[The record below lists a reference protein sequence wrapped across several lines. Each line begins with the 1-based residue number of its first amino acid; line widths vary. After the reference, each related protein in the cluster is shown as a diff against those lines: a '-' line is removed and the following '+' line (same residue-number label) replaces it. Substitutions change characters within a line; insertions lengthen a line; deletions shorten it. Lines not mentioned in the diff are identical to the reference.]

1 MSVSSDRGQEDAGV
15 DLQEAKM
22 SFPKLVRRQTANIPP
37 EEKTGGDLSI
47 PSQKQVMFYLW
58 QPTPFHYPLS
68 SFSSVATHSKIQ
80 SNIHV
85 QFHPFQNPC
94 SFPPTCG
101 NPKGE
106 QLAIDSLW
114 KPTGKHLAS
123 ASNHLWEGAITC
135 EWELSLW
142 E

>member
-58 QPTPFHYPLS
+58 QPIPKSNLIFMS
-68 SFSSVATHSKIQ
+68 NSTHSKI
-80 SNIHV
+80 HV
-85 QFHPFQNPC
+85 HFHPPV
-94 SFPPTCG
+94 
-101 NPKGE
+101 
-106 QLAIDSLW
+106 AIPRESSW
-114 KPTGKHLAS
+114 R
-123 ASNHLWEGAITC
+123 
-135 EWELSLW
+135 
-142 E
+142 